1 MADSPAKRH
10 HSRVLAELEA
20 AQRAPHQLMAGATAY
35 EQHMAQLQ
43 SDRLRLKQIQ
53 STQGKAAL
61 KVQLLPTYVPY
72 LAGVLAGGQ
81 GAQDEIVMTCMVWR
95 IDAGDYA
102 GALEL
107 GAYVLKHGL
116 QMPDRFSRTVGCVL
130 AEEIAEAA
138 LSAQKTGQQFDA
150 AVLAD
155 TATLTAE
162 QDMPDEVRAKLH
174 LALARASLAGITDE
188 TPADQAQPIAAAAVA
203 DLQRAIALHG
213 SCGGKKDL
221 ERAERLL
228 KKFSVEPA
236 GTNA

>member
-107 GAYVLKHGL
+107 GAMCSSTTCRCPTASPARWAACWPKRLPKRRCRRRR
-116 QMPDRFSRTVGCVL
+116 PASRSMRPC
-130 AEEIAEAA
+130 
-138 LSAQKTGQQFDA
+138 
-150 AVLAD
+150 
-155 TATLTAE
+155 
-162 QDMPDEVRAKLH
+162 
-174 LALARASLAGITDE
+174 
-188 TPADQAQPIAAAAVA
+188 
-203 DLQRAIALHG
+203 
-213 SCGGKKDL
+213 
-221 ERAERLL
+221 
-228 KKFSVEPA
+228 
-236 GTNA
+236 

>member
-20 AQRAPHQLMAGATAY
+20 TQRAPHQLMAGATAY

-107 GAYVLKHGL
+107 GAYVL
-116 QMPDRFSRTVGCVL
+116 
-130 AEEIAEAA
+130 
-138 LSAQKTGQQFDA
+138 
-150 AVLAD
+150 
-155 TATLTAE
+155 
-162 QDMPDEVRAKLH
+162 
-174 LALARASLAGITDE
+174 
-188 TPADQAQPIAAAAVA
+188 
-203 DLQRAIALHG
+203 
-213 SCGGKKDL
+213 
-221 ERAERLL
+221 
-228 KKFSVEPA
+228 
-236 GTNA
+236 